1 MQTIQSFLNSQQ
13 REVYSVS
20 PNQTV
25 WEALQVMAQHNIG
38 AVLVV
43 NNDKMVGI
51 FSERD
56 YARRV
61 ELKGLLTKETLVGQ
75 IMTSKFITIQPSR
88 KMDECMQVMT
98 ENRVRHLPVTDKQE
112 NILGLVSIGDVVS
125 EMIHEQR
132 LLIDQLRHYIAG

>member
-61 ELKGLLTKETLVGQ
+61 EPKGLLTKETLVGQ

-88 KMDECMQVMT
+88 KMDECMQIMT
-98 ENRVRHLPVTDKQE
+98 ENRVRHLPVMDQQE

>member
-75 IMTSKFITIQPSR
+75 IMTSNFITIQPSR
-88 KMDECMQVMT
+88 KMDECMQIMT
-98 ENRVRHLPVTDKQE
+98 ENRVRHLPVMDQQE

>member
-1 MQTIQSFLNSQQ
+1 
-13 REVYSVS
+13 
-20 PNQTV
+20 
-25 WEALQVMAQHNIG
+25 MAQHNIG
-38 AVLVV
+38 AVLVI

-88 KMDECMQVMT
+88 KMDECMQIMT
-98 ENRVRHLPVTDKQE
+98 ENRVRHLPVMDQQE
-112 NILGLVSIGDVVS
+112 NILGLVSIGEVVS

>member
-38 AVLVV
+38 AVLVA

-88 KMDECMQVMT
+88 KMDECMQIMT
-98 ENRVRHLPVTDKQE
+98 ENRVRHLPVMDQQE